1 MSERLAQVIEAEL
14 VLAADTNPAAVG
26 AAVTIELCGS
36 TDHDGPCR
44 WPHNNAFDSA
54 GEPSRLRT
62 VYVADA
68 AEADEVATRIEASL
82 RAADGWRVAEVE
94 RRPIAAA
101 ERELAARLLT
111 TPPPTE
117 GSRRG

>member
-44 WPHNNAFDSA
+44 WPMRAS
-54 GEPSRLRT
+54 PS
-62 VYVADA
+62 
-68 AEADEVATRIEASL
+68 
-82 RAADGWRVAEVE
+82 
-94 RRPIAAA
+94 PI
-101 ERELAARLLT
+101 R
-111 TPPPTE
+111 
-117 GSRRG
+117 SRR